1 MENNEYEI
9 NLEDEEVL
17 DEVKKIASNYIEEK
31 KITPP
36 VYPKAPEYSGI
47 NSASAGSISGNSQI
61 NTEKTRRITNPV
73 LTKSDNLSEVL
84 FQILKY
90 ADDVNKL
97 ESIMDSIEWENTKI
111 CKNEVAEWF
120 NEKLNDYLIEV
131 NKKKEQD
138 RIKKIR
144 EEALAKL
151 SDEEKKALGI
161 DSPEKWKDENKKP
174 TVYREIKNA
183 IYELKDELK

>member
-17 DEVKKIASNYIEEK
+17 DELKKIASNYIEEK
-31 KITPP
+31 KITPTA
-36 VYPKAPEYSGI
+36 YSMAPEYSGI
-47 NSASAGSISGNSQI
+47 YSAGSISGTSQI

-111 CKNEVAEWF
+111 CKNEVTEWF

-161 DSPEKWKDENKKP
+161 GSPEKWKDENKKT
-174 TVYREIKNA
+174 TVYRDV
-183 IYELKDELK
+183 KDALEDALGKATHN